1 MDVVIPWLPLVGPVL
16 AALVAV
22 VGWFAAHRLNVA
34 KDLAAKRRDLR
45 IQYLLEAYR
54 RLEGAAH
61 RSDEQ
66 KRKEFESAIADIQLF
81 GNPDQIALVHQLI
94 ESMANDGFVS
104 YNPLLE
110 GLRKALRHELAIQ
123 PTDLPIKIFRMS
135 PPPQSIKHRR
145 E

>member
-1 MDVVIPWLPLVGPVL
+1 MDAVIPWLPLVGPVL

-54 RLEGAAH
+54 KLEGAAH

-81 GNPDQIALVHQLI
+81 GGTDQISLVHQLI

-110 GLRKALRHELAIQ
+110 GLRKALRNELAIQ

-135 PPPQSIKHRR
+135 PPPQSIMQHR